1 MSVFAYVSAKNYVSA
16 QSSENGQ
23 AVKLRVIS
31 VVGNAVRVRVTR
43 YGLETTA
50 QKCKTGMQKQTF
62 HQTNMCLQAKAACKV
77 LVQWLVQLKT
87 HQQAA
92 TGLSPTTAEHIA

>member
-31 VVGNAVRVRVTR
+31 VVGNAVRARVTQ
-43 YGLETTA
+43 YVLETTA

-62 HQTNMCLQAKAACKV
+62 HQTNMCLQAKSSMQGACAV
-77 LVQWLVQLKT
+77 ASLISGSRLINRLP
-87 HQQAA
+87 
-92 TGLSPTTAEHIA
+92 LD